1 MPSVWW
7 VVAAV
12 GTLVVVAFVFGGE
25 GVNRPPVA
33 ARITLA
39 PISTPSTTFGTLSNI
54 APIGQPQISSRA
66 PSPTPLP
73 EPTFPLPL
81 VSGAPSGPS
90 SGAPSGPSTPA
101 RSVGPI
107 FANDAGLGL
116 FLYNVSGVATANVR
130 VNLATGDIEALPADA
145 DRYNFVG
152 LSGAGADAHMVTRA
166 DLGGDQAS
174 PCPDG
179 SWWVARYGAEGQLDS
194 LQRVQPRAG
203 NTPATLQAVVV
214 DRQLQSMY
222 LLPFMAT
229 TDDQPILQG
238 PDQQTYRLD
247 PATGAVHKLSGG
259 RVTNVESGGFSEVVC
274 TDAAVCSLLLHGTG
288 QPVVALHST
297 PSTSVS
303 FSPDGRR
310 ALIMRTD
317 DNGGGTIVTVGGT
330 PPTLVDVRLVDL
342 RDGSIINLQGVPKSA
357 ATTGFRGVINASWA
371 GWTPDSS
378 TAIYTDGQELVRIDA
393 ATATASILPLPR
405 DVASS
410 GLNLV
415 GIA

>member
-1 MPSVWW
+1 M
-7 VVAAV
+7 
-12 GTLVVVAFVFGGE
+12 GLLVVVAFVFGG
-25 GVNRPPVA
+25 NDRNKPPVVTRA
-33 ARITLA
+33 TFA
-39 PISTPSTTFGTLSNI
+39 PITTPGNATGTLSNI
-54 APIGQPQISSRA
+54 PPIGRPQID
-66 PSPTPLP
+66 
-73 EPTFPLPL
+73 
-81 VSGAPSGPS
+81 PS
-90 SGAPSGPSTPA
+90 SPAPTLFPQTPPSVFPVLTPVPVA
-101 RSVGPI
+101 TLNGSSTSALSVGPI

-130 VNLATGDIEALPADA
+130 VDLATGDIEALPADA

-152 LSGAGADAHMVTRA
+152 ISGAGAGAHMVTRA

-179 SWWVARYGAEGQLDS
+179 SWWVARYGTEGQLDS
-194 LQRVQPRAG
+194 LQRVRPRGG
-203 NTPATLQAVVV
+203 NTPTTLQAVVV
-214 DRQLQSMY
+214 DRQLQSMI

-229 TDDQPILQG
+229 IDDLPILQG

-259 RVTNVESGGFSEVVC
+259 RVTNVEPGGFSEVVC

-288 QPVVALHST
+288 QPVVALPST

-310 ALIMRTD
+310 ALVMRTD

-342 RDGSIINLQGVPKSA
+342 RDGSIISLQGVPTSA

>member
-1 MPSVWW
+1 MLPAVAVLRVVKVLPQVQVTWVSTYVGWISVFTGGPLLVGGPGSHHGAGTGTCSVCQNNTGWPDRVPLSRAQPRSADEAVDASSGDDAAGSDDVVGVSVRRTRRAMPSVWW

-214 DRQLQSMY
+214 DRQV
-222 LLPFMAT
+222 
-229 TDDQPILQG
+229 
-238 PDQQTYRLD
+238 RC
-247 PATGAVHKLSGG
+247 
-259 RVTNVESGGFSEVVC
+259 RESG
-274 TDAAVCSLLLHGTG
+274 L
-288 QPVVALHST
+288 
-297 PSTSVS
+297 
-303 FSPDGRR
+303 
-310 ALIMRTD
+310 
-317 DNGGGTIVTVGGT
+317 
-330 PPTLVDVRLVDL
+330 
-342 RDGSIINLQGVPKSA
+342 
-357 ATTGFRGVINASWA
+357 
-371 GWTPDSS
+371 
-378 TAIYTDGQELVRIDA
+378 
-393 ATATASILPLPR
+393 
-405 DVASS
+405 
-410 GLNLV
+410 
-415 GIA
+415 GIQ